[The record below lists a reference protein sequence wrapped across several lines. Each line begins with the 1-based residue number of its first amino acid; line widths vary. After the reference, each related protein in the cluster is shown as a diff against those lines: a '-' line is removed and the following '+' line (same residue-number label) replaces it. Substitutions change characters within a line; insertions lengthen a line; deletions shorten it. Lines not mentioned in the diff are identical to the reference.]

1 MEYQKEYLYK
11 PKVLVM
17 LLSSLFFAA
26 CGAGM
31 AYAALTNDRGL
42 IINGIITL
50 SESGA
55 TVFFWVIAAVSAVF
69 VLGGTWGIIVGL
81 TSDRRL
87 TITENGIRAPK
98 SGYSKQYVTINFP
111 DIFKVSM
118 QTMNKQRFITL
129 HHRTGRLSIAQSMLP
144 DKEAFEEVVRIVTQ
158 KMKIP
163 TG

>member
-1 MEYQKEYLYK
+1 MEYQKKSPYK
-11 PKVLVM
+11 PKILVM
-17 LLSSLFFAA
+17 LLASLFFAA
-26 CGAGM
+26 CSAGM
-31 AYAALTNDRGL
+31 AYAAVTNDRGL

-87 TITENGIRAPK
+87 TITENGLRAPK
-98 SGYSKQYVTINFP
+98 SGYSRQYVTIKFP
-111 DIFKVSM
+111 AIVKVSM
-118 QTMNKQRFITL
+118 QAVNKQQFMTL
-129 HHRTGRLSIAQSMLP
+129 HHSTGKLSIAQSMLP
-144 DKEAFEEVVRIVTQ
+144 DKEAFEEVVRIITQ